1 MNLSKTIS
9 ALLLCFTIAVS
20 ASAQDQEADSTGLP
34 GDNFSLQGAL
44 DLFKKAGSPE
54 EFEKLLNTQD
64 NKVNNLDLN
73 EDGQIDYVRVTGKKQ
88 DDVQI
93 FVLQALVSPTE
104 SQDVAVISLEKT
116 ADDNAVIQIEGDADI
131 YGESTIAEP
140 LPEADNAFNYSP
152 ASHGPSV
159 SSPEGIIVN
168 VWFWPCVRFVYAPA
182 YTVWISPFTW
192 VAHPGWWRPWRP
204 MPYYEYRPYC
214 AHYHTRYVVVPT
226 RRIQPARVMYRPTRM
241 TSVTVIQRNRVV
253 VDNYRNNRNSGRV
266 DRGGNY
272 GGRGGYTPG
281 RTNNGGGN
289 YTPGRTNNGGGNY
302 TPGRVNNGRTNG
314 GGNYTPGRVSN
325 GGTNGGGGNY
335 TPGRTNNSGS
345 NGGGN
350 YTPGRTNNSGGTR
363 QSVGNSNGGGRQSS
377 GGNNSGGRSSNNG
390 GGSRGGRVS
399 KN

>member
-1 MNLSKTIS
+1 MHLSKTIS
-9 ALLLCFTIAVS
+9 ALLLCFAIAVS

-73 EDGQIDYVRVTGKKQ
+73 GDGQIDYVRVTGKKQ

-192 VAHPGWWRPWRP
+192 VAHPVWWRPWRP

-214 AHYHTRYVVVPT
+214 AHYRTRYVVVPT

-281 RTNNGGGN
+281 RTNNGGRSYTPGRTNNGGGN

-302 TPGRVNNGRTNG
+302 TPGRVNNG
-314 GGNYTPGRVSN
+314 
-325 GGTNGGGGNY
+325 
-335 TPGRTNNSGS
+335 GS

-350 YTPGRTNNSGGTR
+350 YTPGRTNNGGGTR
-363 QSVGNSNGGGRQSS
+363 QSVGNGNSGGRQSS
-377 GGNNSGGRSSNNG
+377 GSGRSSNNG

-399 KN
+399 RN

>member
-9 ALLLCFTIAVS
+9 ALCLCFTIAVT

-73 EDGQIDYVRVTGKKQ
+73 GDGQIDYVRVTGKKQ

-93 FVLQALVSPTE
+93 FVLQALVSSSE
-104 SQDVAVISLEKT
+104 SQDVAVISLQKT
-116 ADDNAVIQIEGDADI
+116 AEDHAVIQIEGDDEI
-131 YGESTIAEP
+131 YGEPTIAEP
-140 LPEADNAFNYSP
+140 LPEAENAFNYSP

-182 YTVWISPFTW
+182 YTVWVSPFTW

-214 AHYHTRYVVVPT
+214 VHYNTRYVVVPT
-226 RRIQPARVMYRPTRM
+226 RRIQPARVMYRPTRV

-253 VDNYRNNRNSGRV
+253 VNNYRASRPESRGGYRQNYYGGGNRGGNYAPNRTSYYN
-266 DRGGNY
+266 GGNY
-272 GGRGGYTPG
+272 GGNRGGNYAPG
-281 RTNNGGGN
+281 RVTTGGRAPINNGDRNYNGGGRG
-289 YTPGRTNNGGGNY
+289 YGGSNY
-302 TPGRVNNGRTNG
+302 TPGRVNNGNG
-314 GGNYTPGRVSN
+314 GS
-325 GGTNGGGGNY
+325 
-335 TPGRTNNSGS
+335 
-345 NGGGN
+345 
-350 YTPGRTNNSGGTR
+350 R
-363 QSVGNSNGGGRQSS
+363 QSNGGGRSF
-377 GGNNSGGRSSNNG
+377 NNG
-390 GGSRGGRVS
+390 GGRNSGRATR
-399 KN
+399 N